1 MKIRGI
7 VFKGNREAELK
18 EFEISAIGRG
28 QVLIKTIMSTICGSD
43 LHFYRA
49 PPEELGLRRNLIAG
63 HEAVGII
70 YDISGDENEFLRKGD
85 RVIAFH
91 RTGCF
96 KCKMCKKG
104 WPQYCENGMSSTLV
118 LGQLFKPWRSSGT
131 FADYFLA
138 PIEVIFKVP
147 NEIDNET
154 ASILSCNGITAYQII
169 RDLGVNDSSS
179 VAITGLGP
187 LGLVA
192 ATFLREITDNII
204 GIEINENRL
213 KLAEKI
219 GINKLIRYHSNIN
232 IENEIR
238 RLNDGSLVDIGI
250 DFSGSAEAIRTLIKI
265 VRGRGKIGLIGIGG
279 SLHNATLDIL
289 SIIDKSLQLQG
300 VLVGNMYN
308 MYDLIDFVIKH
319 KISLKPIV
327 THKFSLE
334 EYKEAFKIADSGNY
348 GKVAFIF

>member
-1 MKIRGI
+1 MKIKGI
-7 VFKGNREAELK
+7 VFKGNRESELK
-18 EFEISAIGRG
+18 EFQISAIGRE
-28 QVLIKTIMSTICGSD
+28 QVVIKTIMSTICGSD

-49 PPEELGLRRNLIAG
+49 SPEKLGERKNLIAG

-70 YDISGDENEFLRKGD
+70 YDISSNENEILRKGD

-91 RTGCF
+91 RYGCF
-96 KCKMCKKG
+96 KYKMCKKG

-118 LGQLFKPWRSSGT
+118 LGQLYNPWRSSGT

-138 PIEVIFKVP
+138 PIGVIFRVP
-147 NEIDNET
+147 NEVDNET
-154 ASILSCNGITAYQII
+154 ASILGCNGITAYQII
-169 RDLGVNDSSS
+169 RDLRVNDSSS

-204 GIEINENRL
+204 GIETNENRL

-219 GINKLIRYHSNIN
+219 GINKLIRYHSNVN

-250 DFSGSAEAIRTLIKI
+250 DFSG
-265 VRGRGKIGLIGIGG
+265 VPGR
-279 SLHNATLDIL
+279 S
-289 SIIDKSLQLQG
+289 
-300 VLVGNMYN
+300 
-308 MYDLIDFVIKH
+308 
-319 KISLKPIV
+319 
-327 THKFSLE
+327 
-334 EYKEAFKIADSGNY
+334 
-348 GKVAFIF
+348 